1 MATKIVVGETINRL
15 TAIQRQGISS
25 RGAVL
30 WEFQCAC
37 GNRCVKEGRL
47 VRSGGVKSCGCL
59 VTERAKKLNY
69 THGFGKTKLYSVYSA
84 MVGRCNNHK
93 DKSFKNYGGRG
104 IQVTKEWLNDFMAFR
119 EWALQNG
126 YKEGLSIDRIDVE
139 KDYSPDN
146 CRWVTRDVQNNN
158 KRNNILISYKGK
170 EQSLKQWCQELNL
183 NYSAIYTRIKR
194 GNYSP
199 IEALEKPM
207 RNRKEEQ

>member
-15 TAIQRQGISS
+15 TAIQRHGVSS

-37 GNRCVKEGRL
+37 GNRVIKEGRF

-69 THGFGKTKLYSVYSA
+69 KHGLGRGKLYSVYNA
-84 MVGRCNNHK
+84 MVSRCNNPK
-93 DKSFKNYGGRG
+93 NKSFKNYGERG
-104 IQVTKEWLNDFMAFR
+104 IQVAKEWLDDFVIFR
-119 EWALQNG
+119 DWALQNG
-126 YKEGLSIDRIDVE
+126 YKEGLSLDRIDVE
-139 KDYSPDN
+139 KGYSPDN

-158 KRNNILISYKGK
+158 KRNNILIRYKGK
-170 EQSLKQWCQELNL
+170 EQTLKQWCQELNL
-183 NYSAIYTRIKR
+183 SYSAIQTRIKR
-194 GNYSP
+194 GNSP
-199 IEALEKPM
+199 IEALEKPI